1 MLYIACDLCDF
12 HKLVISE
19 DGNDILD
26 DVLDAEQFWHKV
38 YTLHIGDFNML
49 VRLVIEIKYISWNKS
64 IKRKTIIFN
73 YTKLW
78 FYVQSKH
85 FIKDHCTDQAQK
97 ANSVLSAVSLIFVIY
112 FYLF

>member
-49 VRLVIEIKYISWNKS
+49 VRLVS
-64 IKRKTIIFN
+64 KR
-73 YTKLW
+73 
-78 FYVQSKH
+78 
-85 FIKDHCTDQAQK
+85 
-97 ANSVLSAVSLIFVIY
+97 
-112 FYLF
+112 